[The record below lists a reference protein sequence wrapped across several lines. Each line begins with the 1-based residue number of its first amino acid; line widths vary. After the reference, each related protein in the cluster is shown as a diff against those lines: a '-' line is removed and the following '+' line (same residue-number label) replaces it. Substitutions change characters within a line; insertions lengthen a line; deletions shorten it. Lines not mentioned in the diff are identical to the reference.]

1 MLSVCNGT
9 ILWNNVNFSGK
20 GMSLLSMLNFR
31 NFGDENL
38 ALGEVFIQVPRIIL
52 FIIIIIIIIPRS
64 LRADISLVYN
74 RRYIN
79 LAADSVVEKTLSF
92 MNP

>member
-1 MLSVCNGT
+1 
-9 ILWNNVNFSGK
+9 
-20 GMSLLSMLNFR
+20 MLNLR

-52 FIIIIIIIIPRS
+52 VIIIIIIIPLA

-79 LAADSVVEKTLSF
+79 LVADRVVEKTLSF